1 MDTAITATELARG
14 LSDVLNRVRYQGEHF
29 VIERNGEPIG
39 AIVPV
44 RSTHSATLRDLA
56 HYMDGVPSAGAD
68 FADDLE
74 ATQASQPRSEP
85 IPWPC

>member
-1 MDTAITATELARG
+1 MDTPLTESELARG

-29 VIERNGEPIG
+29 TIERNGEPIG

-44 RSTHSATLRDLA
+44 RETSSITLKDLA
-56 HYMDGVPSAGAD
+56 NYMDTVPSAGPD

-74 ATQASQPRSEP
+74 AIHASQTREEP
-85 IPWPC
+85 TTWPC